1 MKDTDH
7 YYCRILLDVL
17 EAHGVKD
24 IIASPGSR
32 NAPLLISCS
41 YRSSINVQVITDE
54 RTAAFFALGV
64 AAISR
69 KPVALICTSGTA
81 LYNYAPAIAEAFYQ
95 GLPLIVISA
104 DRPYYWIDQNDS
116 QTLIQPGSLSKIVKG
131 SFNIP
136 VESPEKNIEWY
147 VNRISNEAA
156 ILSTDGKPGPV
167 HINVEIE
174 APISGIKENTE
185 EIQRSIRTIPS
196 AASLHPRYIEELR
209 GRLAGKRILVVA
221 GFMPPDDRL
230 NKYLKLFAT
239 LPGVVILCETLS
251 NLHISGNPYAIDSVI
266 SGLSEEMKSKL
277 RPDIVISIGGALVSR
292 MLKEFIRKDAPEVW
306 SLGDSYFGID
316 CFQNLSVNI
325 QVEPG
330 YFFKVLYYSLLKRYR
345 KEDIPQKCSEY
356 PRLWENVKSNQLALR
371 ERFVAE
377 AEWSELKA
385 FQHILETL
393 PRNYNLFL
401 SNGTSV
407 RYAQLF
413 THNIPHASYSNRG
426 VSGIEGT
433 TATAAG
439 CAFAYN
445 GPTVLITGDMS
456 FAYAPGVL
464 GLDMLPP
471 SFKIVVINNRGGGI
485 FRFIS
490 PTRYIEHRDRFF
502 CADPKVLVEGLA
514 QAYGWKYFAASS
526 EDELAREYT
535 RFLTFKKN
543 AVLEIFADEEYS
555 ATLLRK
561 YMRINFENA
570 SQSEK

>member
-17 EAHGVKD
+17 EVHGVKD

-147 VNRISNEAA
+147 VNRISKEAA
-156 ILSTDGKPGPV
+156 ILSPDGKPGPV

-209 GRLAGKRILVVA
+209 GRLAGKRI
-221 GFMPPDDRL
+221 
-230 NKYLKLFAT
+230 
-239 LPGVVILCETLS
+239 
-251 NLHISGNPYAIDSVI
+251 
-266 SGLSEEMKSKL
+266 
-277 RPDIVISIGGALVSR
+277 IV
-292 MLKEFIRKDAPEVW
+292 
-306 SLGDSYFGID
+306 
-316 CFQNLSVNI
+316 
-325 QVEPG
+325 
-330 YFFKVLYYSLLKRYR
+330 
-345 KEDIPQKCSEY
+345 
-356 PRLWENVKSNQLALR
+356 
-371 ERFVAE
+371 
-377 AEWSELKA
+377 
-385 FQHILETL
+385 
-393 PRNYNLFL
+393 
-401 SNGTSV
+401 
-407 RYAQLF
+407 
-413 THNIPHASYSNRG
+413 
-426 VSGIEGT
+426 
-433 TATAAG
+433 
-439 CAFAYN
+439 
-445 GPTVLITGDMS
+445 
-456 FAYAPGVL
+456 
-464 GLDMLPP
+464 
-471 SFKIVVINNRGGGI
+471 
-485 FRFIS
+485 
-490 PTRYIEHRDRFF
+490 
-502 CADPKVLVEGLA
+502 
-514 QAYGWKYFAASS
+514 
-526 EDELAREYT
+526 
-535 RFLTFKKN
+535 
-543 AVLEIFADEEYS
+543 
-555 ATLLRK
+555 
-561 YMRINFENA
+561 
-570 SQSEK
+570 